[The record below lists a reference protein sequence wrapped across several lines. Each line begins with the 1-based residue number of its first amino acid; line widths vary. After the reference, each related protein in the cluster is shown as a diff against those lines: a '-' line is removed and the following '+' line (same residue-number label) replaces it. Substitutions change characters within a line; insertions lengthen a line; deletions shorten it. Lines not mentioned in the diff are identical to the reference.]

1 MDPEAALAMWR
12 DAIADENWDD
22 AVFVYGRA
30 LRDWL
35 RRGGFEPAWQ
45 PGEREVFFP
54 PKERLR

>member
-30 LRDWL
+30 LWTVKAEL
-35 RRGGFEPAWQ
+35 
-45 PGEREVFFP
+45 PGLLFSTIGT
-54 PKERLR
+54 